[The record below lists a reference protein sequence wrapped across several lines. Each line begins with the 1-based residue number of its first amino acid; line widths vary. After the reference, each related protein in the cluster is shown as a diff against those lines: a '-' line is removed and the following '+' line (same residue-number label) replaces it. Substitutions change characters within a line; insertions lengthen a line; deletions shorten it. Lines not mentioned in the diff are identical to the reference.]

1 MTISNH
7 FGNMF
12 PHFIGFDRLFDEL
25 DRVNVNQ
32 KPSYPPHNIV
42 KTGEDTYVIQLAVAG
57 FSEDNL
63 DIELKEHVLTIS
75 GEIKGDDPEGYEFLH
90 KGISARKFKR
100 TFTLN
105 EMVEV
110 TGSDLTNGVL
120 TIGLER
126 IVPEEKKARK
136 IEIGSLEMKQP
147 ELLFEG

>member
-1 MTISNH
+1 
-7 FGNMF
+7 
-12 PHFIGFDRLFDEL
+12 
-25 DRVNVNQ
+25 
-32 KPSYPPHNIV
+32 
-42 KTGEDTYVIQLAVAG
+42 
-57 FSEDNL
+57 
-63 DIELKEHVLTIS
+63 VLTIT

-110 TGSDLTNGVL
+110 NGSDLTNGVL

-136 IEIGSLEMKQP
+136 IEIGSLDIKQP
-147 ELLFEG
+147 ELLFEA